1 MIEALKMRPGEIFPA
16 SGEIILNESIFERAE
31 GKFMAKKVTVYSQ
44 PG

>member
-1 MIEALKMRPGEIFPA
+1 MIPGEIFSA
-16 SGEIILNESIFERAE
+16 SGEIVLSESIFRRAE